1 MWLLPTHIKA
11 IYRELSLAR
20 VSGTQAKALFS
31 LLITLGAHQAG
42 LSLQIMSI
50 ERVVFFFFKLL

>member
-31 LLITLGAHQAG
+31 LLITLGAHQAV
-42 LSLQIMSI
+42 LSTDP
-50 ERVVFFFFKLL
+50 EY